1 MMEQTSAKK
10 PSRLQTEIKYL
21 KAQPTVEQREASTES
36 ILKMTLGTK
45 RAPKHQISEA
55 GKAWIALIPAL
66 IFLTL
71 FMIYPIINTIIMSF
85 ISNFSFMG
93 GSGTSFALTNFII
106 GLQKGRK
113 MSFGLENYVKVL
125 TDPDFIG
132 TWATLGFAKTMQQ
145 GTVGALVNT
154 LIIVLVTVPLTIIV
168 GLLIAVCLHSIKPL
182 QGFFQTVFFLPYV
195 TNSIALGMVFKIIF
209 ADDASLFNTFI
220 GWFGIP
226 AQQWLSTSA
235 NKWMGLVVITIYAIW
250 NGIAFKVLVFMSG
263 LSSIDNQY
271 YDAAKI
277 DGASRGTIFR
287 RITVPLLSPQILY
300 ITITSFIGA
309 FKSYTQIIS
318 LYGNGSTFFG
328 GTQGKN
334 WETVV
339 GYIYVIQ
346 SDTTKQGRA
355 AAASLVLLVIILLI
369 TLVQMAVSKKKVV
382 Y

>member
-1 MMEQTSAKK
+1 MAEEVVKK
-10 PSRLQTEIKYL
+10 NKLQTEWAYL
-21 KAQPTVEQREASTES
+21 RAKPSAEQAQASTDA
-36 ILKMTLGTK
+36 ILKMRLGVK
-45 RAPKHQISEA
+45 KASKFQLSEA
-55 GKAWIALIPAL
+55 GKAWIALIPSL
-66 IFLTL
+66 VFLLL
-71 FMIYPIINTIIMSF
+71 FMIYPIINTFLMSF

-93 GSGTSFALTNFII
+93 GSGTSFAITNYII
-106 GLQKGRK
+106 GIQKHRNMFWG
-113 MSFGLENYVKVL
+113 FDNYAAVL

-132 TWATLGFAKTMQQ
+132 TWNSIGFAQTMSN
-145 GTVGALVNT
+145 GTVGALMNT
-154 LIIVLVTVPLTIIV
+154 LVIVVITVPLTIII
-168 GLLIAVCLHSIKPL
+168 GLLIAVCLHNIKPL
-182 QGFFQTVFFLPYV
+182 QGFYQTVFFLPYV

-209 ADDASLFNTFI
+209 ADDASLFNMII
-220 GWFGIP
+220 GWFGAP
-226 AQQWLSTSA
+226 AQAWLTTSA
-235 NKWMGLVVITIYAIW
+235 NKWMTLVVITIYSIW
-250 NGIAFKVLVFMSG
+250 NGIAFKILVFMSG

-277 DGASRGTIFR
+277 DGASRRTIFR

-300 ITITSFIGA
+300 ITVTSFIGA
-309 FKSYTQIIS
+309 FKSYTSIIS
-318 LYGNGSTFFG
+318 LYGNGATFFG

-355 AAASLVLLVIILLI
+355 AAASLILLVIILLI